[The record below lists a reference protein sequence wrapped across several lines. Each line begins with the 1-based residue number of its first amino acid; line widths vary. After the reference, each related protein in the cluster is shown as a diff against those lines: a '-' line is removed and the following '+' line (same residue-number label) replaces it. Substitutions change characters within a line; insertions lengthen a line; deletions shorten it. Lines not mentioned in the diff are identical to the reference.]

1 MEMENV
7 LKSLKTLLPE
17 ADEAVVELTARAAV
31 QQILNYINH
40 DTLPKE
46 LETAAVLIS
55 RAYWD
60 KSGFGGDGQTVTAV
74 KRGDVQTSFGA
85 EKTAVEFD
93 GQGFFGYKA
102 MLDPFRKMR
111 W

>member
-1 MEMENV
+1 MESI
-7 LKSLKTLLPE
+7 LKSLKALLPE
-17 ADEAVVELTARAAV
+17 ADEAVVEFVAKAAV

-55 RAYWD
+55 KAYWD
-60 KSGFGGDGQTVTAV
+60 KSGFDGTSADVTSV

-85 EKTAVEFD
+85 EKTAVQFD